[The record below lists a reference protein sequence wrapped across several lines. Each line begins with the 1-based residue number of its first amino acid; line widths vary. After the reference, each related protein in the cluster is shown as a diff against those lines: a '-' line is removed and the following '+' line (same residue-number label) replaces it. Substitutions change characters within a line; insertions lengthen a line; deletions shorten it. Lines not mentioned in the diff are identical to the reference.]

1 MSQSVSSEETNV
13 PLTRDRNFLTFWT
26 GQALSQVGEQVSGL
40 ALPVTAVLLLHASDG
55 EVGVLNAAGVAAFL
69 VIGLPAGAW
78 IDRMRKR
85 SVMIRADLVRAFALA
100 VIPALWWLGLLQIWH
115 LYLVALVLGVATVFF
130 DISYQ
135 SIIPSLVPGPRIP
148 DANGKLESTSQL
160 AHLLGPAVAGWLVG
174 VVSAPVAVLT
184 TVGTYLSSFAAL
196 RLTRDHEASHDD
208 DRSARGPVRHE
219 VAEGLRWVFG
229 HPLLRRIVATT
240 GISNLASTMTY
251 TLLPIL
257 FLRVLGFTPQTM
269 GLVFSLAA
277 VGGLAGALT
286 SGRVMAW
293 LGAARAIPVA
303 SIVFSVAALLLPA
316 ATLVPREFAFPV
328 LVVEGVLTSWAVLLY
343 NITQVSFRQRIT
355 PQRLLGRMNASIRFC
370 VWGVMPLAALA
381 AGALGELVGTVP
393 TIWIGSIVGLASIV
407 PVVWAPFW
415 RMRDL
420 PDPDAVNV
428 PDAANE
434 G

>member
-1 MSQSVSSEETNV
+1 MVGVSEPVPTQTEDV
-13 PLTRDRNFLTFWT
+13 PLLRDRNFVTFWT

-40 ALPVTAVLLLHASDG
+40 AVPVTAVLLLHASDG

-85 SVMIRADLVRAFALA
+85 SVMIRADIVRAVTLA
-100 VIPALWWLGLLQIWH
+100 TVPVLWWLGVLQIWQ
-115 LYLVALVLGVATVFF
+115 LYVVALVLGVATVFF

-135 SIIPSLVPGPRIP
+135 SIIPSLVPTPRIP

-160 AHLLGPAVAGWLVG
+160 AHLVGPALAGWLVG
-174 VVSAPVAVLT
+174 LVTAPIAVVV
-184 TVGTYLSSFAAL
+184 TVGTYLSSFVAL
-196 RLTRDHEASHDD
+196 RLTRDHEARHDAEPGT
-208 DRSARGPVRHE
+208 RTPVRHE

-240 GISNLASTMTY
+240 GISNLASTLTY
-251 TLLPIL
+251 TLTPIL
-257 FLRVLGFTPQTM
+257 YLRVLGFTPATM
-269 GLVFSLAA
+269 GLLFSLSA
-277 VGGLAGALT
+277 VGGLAGAVT
-286 SGRVMAW
+286 SGRVMSW
-293 LGAARAIPVA
+293 LGGARAIPVS

-316 ATLVPREFAFPV
+316 AVLVPREFAFPV
-328 LVVEGVLTSWAVLLY
+328 LVVEGMLTSWAVLLY

-355 PQRLLGRMNASIRFC
+355 PPRLLGRMNASIRFC

-381 AGALGELVGTVP
+381 AGGLGELVGTVP
-393 TIWIGSIVGLASIV
+393 TIWIGAAIGLTSII
-407 PVVWAPFW
+407 PVVWGPFW

-420 PDPDAVNV
+420 PDA
-428 PDAANE
+428 DAANA
-434 G
+434 

>member
-1 MSQSVSSEETNV
+1 MSQSVRSEPTNV
-13 PLTRDRNFLTFWT
+13 PLLRDRNFVTFWT

-69 VIGLPAGAW
+69 IIGLPAGAW

-100 VIPALWWLGLLQIWH
+100 AIPVLWWLGVLQIWQ

-135 SIIPSLVPGPRIP
+135 SIIPSLVPTARIP
-148 DANGKLESTSQL
+148 EANGKLESTSQL
-160 AHLLGPAVAGWLVG
+160 AHLFGPAVAGWLVG
-174 VVSAPVAVLT
+174 VVTAPIAVLV

-196 RLTRDHEASHDD
+196 RLTRDHEASHQD
-208 DRSARGPVRHE
+208 DRSSRMPMRHE

-251 TLLPIL
+251 TLLPIF

-277 VGGLAGALT
+277 VGGLAGAVT

-293 LGAARAIPVA
+293 LGARAIPVS
-303 SIVFSVAALLLPA
+303 SIMFSVAALLLPA

-328 LVVEGVLTSWAVLLY
+328 LVVEGMLTSWSVLLY

-355 PQRLLGRMNASIRFC
+355 PPRLLGRMNASIRFC

-381 AGALGELVGTVP
+381 AGALGEVVGTVP
-393 TIWIGSIVGLASIV
+393 TIWIGSVLGLASIV
-407 PVVWAPFW
+407 PVVWGPFW

-420 PDPDAVNV
+420 PDPDAVDV
-428 PDAANE
+428 PDAANTP
-434 G
+434 